1 MRIEGNLE
9 NNLKMNKHILTAMC
23 CGHSIHPPIVFERME
38 EDGFDWSTKSPSQCN
53 DYIINNF

>member
-1 MRIEGNLE
+1 MSKHVLA
-9 NNLKMNKHILTAMC
+9 LKYTMVEAMC

-38 EDGFDWSTKSPSQCN
+38 EDGFDWSTKTPSECN